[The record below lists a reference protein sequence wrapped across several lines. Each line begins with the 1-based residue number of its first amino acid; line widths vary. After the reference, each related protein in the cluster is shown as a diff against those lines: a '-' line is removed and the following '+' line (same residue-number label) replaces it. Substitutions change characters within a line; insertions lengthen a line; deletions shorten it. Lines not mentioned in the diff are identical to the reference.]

1 MNKLKLIT
9 LFDCESCK
17 IIKDLLNEKQIEFD
31 EVNFYKDFDAQVT
44 MFEKGIKDV
53 PQLFVKN
60 KLIIRGGYNTIK
72 TMTRDEIIDRINC
85 A

>member
-1 MNKLKLIT
+1 MNKLKVIT

-17 IIKDLLNEKQIEFD
+17 MVKDFLNEKQIDFD
-31 EVNFYKDFDAQVT
+31 EVNFYDDFDAQVT

-60 KLIIRGGYNTIK
+60 KLVIRGGYNTIK
-72 TMTRDEIIDRINC
+72 TMTREEIINRINC